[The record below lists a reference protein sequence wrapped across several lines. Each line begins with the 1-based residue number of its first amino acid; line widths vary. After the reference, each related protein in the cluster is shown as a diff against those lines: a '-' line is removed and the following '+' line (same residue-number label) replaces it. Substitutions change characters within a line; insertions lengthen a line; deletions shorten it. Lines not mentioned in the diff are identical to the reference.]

1 MFLTVIKNLVTV
13 KTTIVMFVDL
23 GETKE
28 DY

>member
-1 MFLTVIKNLVTV
+1 MLFNVMKNLVTV

-23 GETKE
+23 GETMV